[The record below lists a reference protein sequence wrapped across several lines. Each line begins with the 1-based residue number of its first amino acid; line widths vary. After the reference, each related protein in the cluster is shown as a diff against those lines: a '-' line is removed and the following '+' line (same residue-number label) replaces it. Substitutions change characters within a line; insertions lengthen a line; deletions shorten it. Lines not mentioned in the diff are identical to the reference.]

1 MRRILIIDDDK
12 NFCHIVKVGLEA
24 RDTFHVVVAN
34 DGQTGLTMA
43 VEEKPDLILLDVVM
57 PGIEG
62 TEVAILLRED
72 PRTDFIPVLFVT
84 SMITEEELRKSTRDN
99 RWFYLSKPVQI
110 NHLALTIDKII
121 DSLPRPKP

>member
-1 MRRILIIDDDK
+1 MKRILIIDDDK
-12 NFCHIVKVGLEA
+12 NFCHIVKLGLES

-34 DGQTGLTMA
+34 DGRVGIKMA

-62 TEVAILLRED
+62 TEVAILLQED
-72 PRTDFIPVLFVT
+72 PRTEHIPVLFVT
-84 SMITEEELRKSTRDN
+84 SMITEEELRKSSRDC

-121 DSLPRPKP
+121 DSAPRHNP